1 MSTKAT
7 QLYIPEQPIPF
18 PRQTGMRPDQKGS
31 GKYHIDFAFDYWCSD
46 KNSSR
51 NYLFPVGMFFWNMKN
66 KIEENPKTGEKYEY
80 PDFSTAS
87 WRGMPDG
94 HSFEEFLSEHMIQM
108 ESNAPGKHV
117 DSKGVAHGVK
127 ESSADIENARLKA
140 INELNEVTWLD
151 MEVRRLKL
159 ENDKKGFDTMGGKH
173 LFDLVMDFDPE
184 DSGKGRIL
192 EMDKK
197 SGYVFEHED
206 KEGFISEIM
215 EEPNEDEFIKTEG
228 GWLTTEEN

>member
-7 QLYIPEQPIPF
+7 QLYRPEQPIPF
-18 PRQTGMRPDQKGS
+18 PKQIGMLPNQKGS
-31 GKYHIDFAFDYWCSD
+31 GKYHPDFVFEYWCTD
-46 KNSSR
+46 NYSSR
-51 NYLFPVGMFFWNMKN
+51 NYLFPVGMWFWDMKN
-66 KIEENPKTGEKYEY
+66 KIERNPNTGKKYEY

-94 HSFEEFLSEHMIQM
+94 HSFEEFLSEHMEQM

-127 ESSADIENARLKA
+127 ESTVDIENARLKA
-140 INELNEVTWLD
+140 IKELNEVTWID
-151 MEVRRLKL
+151 MEINRLKI
-159 ENDKKGFDTMGGKH
+159 ENDKIGFDLTGKH
-173 LFDLVMDFDPE
+173 LFDMVMDFDPE

-192 EMDKK
+192 EMDKN
-197 SGYVFEHED
+197 SGYVIEHED
-206 KEGFISEIM
+206 KQGFIPEMM

-228 GWLTTEEN
+228 GWMTTEEK